1 MRECKRKRND
11 LSVLENH
18 GASYVPIMDA
28 IVGSANPDSLRE
40 MLCVVV
46 VVVVLLL
53 LWLIFCKEKIIVT
66 TQTNITVLKLEQK
79 FLKGL

>member
-1 MRECKRKRND
+1 
-11 LSVLENH
+11 
-18 GASYVPIMDA
+18 MDA

-46 VVVVLLL
+46 VVVLLL
-53 LWLIFCKEKIIVT
+53 LWLIFGKEKIIVT